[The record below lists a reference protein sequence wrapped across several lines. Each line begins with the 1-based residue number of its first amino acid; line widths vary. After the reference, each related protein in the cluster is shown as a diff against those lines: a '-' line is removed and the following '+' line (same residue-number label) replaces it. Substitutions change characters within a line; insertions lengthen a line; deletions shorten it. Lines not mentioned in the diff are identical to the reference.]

1 MFLRRCASLG
11 DVCPAIQA
19 TTNLFAAETALAVLR
34 SRSRLV
40 TFRLDPEEYAA
51 LRRVC
56 ISTGARSMS
65 EFARE
70 AVLAHVDAGTGAR
83 NSLGGDLVT
92 LTARL
97 QELDKLIRSASGLI
111 GKVLGGGDGEEDA
124 ADAPRELGGGSGS

>member
-1 MFLRRCASLG
+1 M
-11 DVCPAIQA
+11 
-19 TTNLFAAETALAVLR
+19 AVLR

-70 AVLAHVDAGTGAR
+70 AVLMNVDAGTGAKAT
-83 NSLGGDLVT
+83 LGGDLVT
-92 LTARL
+92 LTSRL
-97 QELDKLIRSASGLI
+97 QELARQLKSTDALIE
-111 GKVLGGGDGEEDA
+111 KVLGTGVRSEERSEA
-124 ADAPRELGGGSGS
+124 GGGGA

>member
-1 MFLRRCASLG
+1 
-11 DVCPAIQA
+11 
-19 TTNLFAAETALAVLR
+19 
-34 SRSRLV
+34 
-40 TFRLDPEEYAA
+40 
-51 LRRVC
+51 
-56 ISTGARSMS
+56 MS

-111 GKVLGGGDGEEDA
+111 GKVLGGGEGDEA
-124 ADAPRELGGGSGS
+124 ADEQRELGGGSGS

>member
-1 MFLRRCASLG
+1 
-11 DVCPAIQA
+11 
-19 TTNLFAAETALAVLR
+19 LAVLR

-70 AVLAHVDAGTGAR
+70 AVLTSVDLGGAAKP
-83 NSLGGDLVT
+83 SLGGDLVT
-92 LTARL
+92 LTSRL
-97 QELDKLIRSASGLI
+97 QELDKLLRTVSGVI
-111 GKVLGGGDGEEDA
+111 NRVLGDGSESSGPAPEE
-124 ADAPRELGGGSGS
+124 PRGQGGGGAIG

>member
-1 MFLRRCASLG
+1 
-11 DVCPAIQA
+11 
-19 TTNLFAAETALAVLR
+19 LAVLR

-83 NSLGGDLVT
+83 SSLGGDLVT

-111 GKVLGGGDGEEDA
+111 GKVLGGGDGEETSEE
-124 ADAPRELGGGSGS
+124 PRELGGSGSSTS

>member
-1 MFLRRCASLG
+1 M
-11 DVCPAIQA
+11 
-19 TTNLFAAETALAVLR
+19 AVLR

-70 AVLAHVDAGTGAR
+70 AVLTSVDLGGAAKPT
-83 NSLGGDLVT
+83 LGGDLVT
-92 LTARL
+92 LTSRL
-97 QELDKLIRSASGLI
+97 QELDKLLKTVSGVI
-111 GKVLGGGDGEEDA
+111 NRVLGESHESPTPVPEE
-124 ADAPRELGGGSGS
+124 PRGQGGGRSIG